1 MVMKGP
7 IRVLMIEDSATIREF
22 LREIIDSDSGL
33 LLIGCA
39 DTGARGIEM
48 ALNLGPDIIIM
59 DLNLPELD
67 GVEAIRQIS
76 DQSAIPILIF
86 SDRSRARNA
95 EKAKEALALG
105 ALDIIDKP
113 GLGQFQSA
121 EFRRDF
127 LSKLH
132 VLSGVRPVRRRPVPA
147 PVKPAPAALPPKTR
161 PQTLG
166 AKARAIRVI
175 AIGSSTGGPAAVKT
189 VLAGL
194 PSDGPPILLAQHM
207 TIGFEMDFVKWL
219 NSQAPQSVLL
229 AVSGDK
235 PKAGHVYVSKC
246 DVNLCV
252 TTERVLDYEARPSA
266 NSLTSINA
274 LFQSVA
280 LAYQG
285 EALGVIL
292 TGMGRDGTVGLKE
305 LHKRQSLTI
314 AQAPATCVIGSM
326 PESAIQAGA
335 ISETHDLENI
345 APRIASLLR
354 R

>member
-1 MVMKGP
+1 MVIKGP
-7 IRVLMIEDSATIREF
+7 VRVLMIEDSATIREF

-39 DTGARGIEM
+39 DTGTRGIEM

-59 DLNLPELD
+59 DLNLPGLD

-76 DQSAIPILIF
+76 DQSAIPVLIF
-86 SDRSRARNA
+86 SDRSRGRNA

-113 GLGQFQSA
+113 GLGHFQSDD
-121 EFRRDF
+121 FRRDF

-132 VLSGVRPVRRRPVPA
+132 VLSGIRPVRRRPVPI
-147 PVKPAPAALPPKTR
+147 PVKSAPISSTPKKRPKTVS
-161 PQTLG
+161 
-166 AKARAIRVI
+166 AKGRTFRVI
-175 AIGSSTGGPAAVKT
+175 AIGSSTGGPAAVKA

-207 TIGFEMDFVKWL
+207 TIGFEKDFVKWL
-219 NSQAPQSVLL
+219 NSQVPQTVQL
-229 AVSGDK
+229 AASGDK

-252 TTERVLDYEARPSA
+252 TTERVLEYEDRPSEH
-266 NSLTSINA
+266 SLTSINA

-280 LAYQG
+280 LAYQA

-292 TGMGRDGTVGLKE
+292 TGMGRDGTLGLKE
-305 LHKRQSLTI
+305 LHKRKALTI